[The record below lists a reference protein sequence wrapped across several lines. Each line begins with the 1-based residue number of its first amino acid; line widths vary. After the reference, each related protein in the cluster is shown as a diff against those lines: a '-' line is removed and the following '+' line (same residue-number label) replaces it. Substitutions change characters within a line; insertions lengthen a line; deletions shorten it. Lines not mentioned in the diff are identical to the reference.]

1 MNMELLTAVRKVAE
15 RRANEKLSRN
25 DALRLL
31 VKEGI
36 NNRQGGL
43 TKAYG
48 GKALKKQAAPRR
60 K

>member
-1 MNMELLTAVRKVAE
+1 MNMELLTAIKKVAKS
-15 RRANEKLSRN
+15 RASVKMSRN

-48 GKALKKQAAPRR
+48 GMVKKQVASRR

>member
-1 MNMELLTAVRKVAE
+1 MNMELLTAIKKVAK
-15 RRANEKLSRN
+15 RRASAKMSRN
-25 DALRLL
+25 DALRIL

-36 NNRQGGL
+36 NNRKGGL

-48 GKALKKQAAPRR
+48 GVAFKKKVVSRR

>member
-1 MNMELLTAVRKVAE
+1 MNMELLTAIKKVAKS
-15 RRANEKLSRN
+15 RASAKMSRD

-36 NNRQGGL
+36 NNRKGGL

-48 GKALKKQAAPRR
+48 GTVMKKQVASRR

>member
-1 MNMELLTAVRKVAE
+1 MNMELLTAIKKVAK
-15 RRANEKLSRN
+15 RRASAKMSRN

-48 GKALKKQAAPRR
+48 GMALKKQVAPRR